1 MPKKFDP
8 EFISDT
14 KAENSKESKKFKS
27 ETVNDEPAA
36 SLNPEQINEPIHAA
50 TDAENKTTSSQ
61 IPPIPEPEKDL
72 FKERFDEY
80 FKGIDGLVGGQI
92 AVGLV
97 DDLKASFLF
106 MYAKK
111 QGIEIE
117 KSALLMDEKTKNFAA
132 FLVDHAI
139 KNNFFDIIK
148 KYPILAALGVILI
161 SGGSTFLMLQMLKGM
176 KSESQKKDDEISKLK
191 KDLEDLKRNAGR
203 ENVSD
208 VIDENKVA
216 EIISMEKI
224 ERNPALHDYLNQS

>member
-1 MPKKFDP
+1 MAKKFDP

-50 TDAENKTTSSQ
+50 TDAENKTASSQ

-191 KDLEDLKRNAGR
+191 KEMEDLKKSNGR
-203 ENVSD
+203 ANFSD
-208 VIDENKVA
+208 VMDENQVA
-216 EIISMEKI
+216 EIINIQPIEK
-224 ERNPALHDYLNQS
+224 NAALQEYLNPS